1 METLIF
7 YADLERMI
15 TRKWTVECEPHQN
28 NKKPVQKKTMS
39 QVNHLYFSMLSN
51 WGNLEIKYKCS
62 TNQASLDHPMLVLIS
77 RSPFYMLSTK
87 YGVF

>member
-1 METLIF
+1 MKVTQYNAIQYVIHEYHWFRCHLASWKLKFF

-51 WGNLEIKYKCS
+51 
-62 TNQASLDHPMLVLIS
+62 
-77 RSPFYMLSTK
+77 
-87 YGVF
+87 